1 MNMKKSKL
9 IMCLTSMLVLAGCGQ
24 TSGDKVTNAKA
35 SFVKEAATS
44 LSMYKN
50 AIQPS
55 ILRRNA
61 KRNASAAD
69 IEKEY
74 ENIVRSYLPTVEAA
88 LITEDLYNIVSDVAS
103 DKAEYA
109 QMYTVTYKDMN
120 SVSNT
125 FKLYFNETPKVE
137 TENKDH
143 DDHDEK
149 DDFEE
154 VESTLAG
161 IAIFDETEYV
171 IRGEKEL
178 EGDEMEMKFEFQ
190 WAENSYIRIEQEIE
204 KDEVEFVYKLYEDDR
219 KVYEY
224 SLEIETEDGEKQ
236 LNLKEKTLSTKL
248 KIDFKFF
255 VDNDVTF
262 IKARVKEGDQKIEFL
277 FKKIV
282 DSETNSITYELVTK

>member
-35 SFVKEAATS
+35 SFVKEAAIS